1 MSTEVLKFLVM
12 FLGCL
17 YVATMMMLYLF
28 YMMKWKKFIRSRQ
41 SELELAEKQ
50 ALSGQIAE
58 EHARNL
64 VKNMRRTIDTYEKA
78 IFKEDEKEPV
88 EK

>member
-1 MSTEVLKFLVM
+1 MSTEALEFLVM

-28 YMMKWKKFIRSRQ
+28 YIMKWKKFIRSRQ

-50 ALSGQIAE
+50 SLSGQIAE

>member
-1 MSTEVLKFLVM
+1 MSTEVLEFLVM

-28 YMMKWKKFIRSRQ
+28 YVMKWKKFIRSRQ
-41 SELELAEKQ
+41 NELELAEKQ

>member
-1 MSTEVLKFLVM
+1 MSTEALKFLVM

-17 YVATMMMLYLF
+17 YAATMMMLYLF

-41 SELELAEKQ
+41 NELELAEKQ

>member
-1 MSTEVLKFLVM
+1 MSAEALKFLVM

-41 SELELAEKQ
+41 NELELAEKQ

-78 IFKEDEKEPV
+78 IFKEDEKELV

>member
-1 MSTEVLKFLVM
+1 MSTEALKFLVM

-41 SELELAEKQ
+41 NELELAEKQ
-50 ALSGQIAE
+50 ALSG
-58 EHARNL
+58 
-64 VKNMRRTIDTYEKA
+64 
-78 IFKEDEKEPV
+78 
-88 EK
+88 

>member
-1 MSTEVLKFLVM
+1 MSTETLELLLLVLGV
-12 FLGCL
+12 L
-17 YVATMMMLYLF
+17 YVSTVLVAYLF

-41 SELELAEKQ
+41 NELELAEKQ

>member
-1 MSTEVLKFLVM
+1 MSTEALKFLVV

-41 SELELAEKQ
+41 NELELAEKQ

>member
-1 MSTEVLKFLVM
+1 MSTEVLEFLVM

-17 YVATMMMLYLF
+17 YVATMVMLYLF

-41 SELELAEKQ
+41 NELELAEKQ

-64 VKNMRRTIDTYEKA
+64 VKNMRRTINTYEKA

>member
-1 MSTEVLKFLVM
+1 MSAEALKFLVM

-41 SELELAEKQ
+41 NELELAEKQ

>member
-1 MSTEVLKFLVM
+1 MSTEALKFLVM

-78 IFKEDEKEPV
+78 IFKEDTNPPV
-88 EK
+88 DK